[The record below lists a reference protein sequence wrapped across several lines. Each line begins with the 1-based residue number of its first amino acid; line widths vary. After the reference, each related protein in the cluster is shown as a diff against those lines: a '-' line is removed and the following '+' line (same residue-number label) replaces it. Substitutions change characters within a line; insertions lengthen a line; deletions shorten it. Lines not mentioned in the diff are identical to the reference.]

1 MMLLYLHLQIKS
13 GDQKIEYESYQ
24 LLLCRYK
31 SRSYTQVFCCT
42 FAPPVFRVANLA
54 LFMIFSKLNFIF
66 SPDIFFSPKAENLAL
81 FLASLRLSW

>member
-1 MMLLYLHLQIKS
+1 MTLLYLRLQIKS

-24 LLLCRYK
+24 LLLCRCK

-54 LFMIFSKLNFIF
+54 LMIFNQLNFIF
-66 SPDIFFSPKAENLAL
+66 SPDVFFSP
-81 FLASLRLSW
+81 